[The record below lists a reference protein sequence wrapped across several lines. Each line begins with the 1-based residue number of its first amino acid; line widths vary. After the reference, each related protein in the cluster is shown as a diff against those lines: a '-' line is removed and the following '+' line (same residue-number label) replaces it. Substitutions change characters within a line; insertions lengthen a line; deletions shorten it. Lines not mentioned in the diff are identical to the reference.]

1 MANNWLQPMYDELA
15 NVREHL
21 SPKAAGKPANWQL
34 VTTTGGT
41 ENNVGET
48 TGATDTLT
56 DFWAVEHVPTTEEEM
71 RPGAGD
77 SAGELAI
84 HVEEGLL
91 SLGDRVIRTKDS
103 TPFRVVSLD
112 DAGGSAFE
120 MGQIAGLEEL
130 SD

>member
-1 MANNWLQPMYDELA
+1 MSEWLKNMYGDLA
-15 NVREHL
+15 KVRGYF
-21 SPKAAGKPANWQL
+21 SPEAAGKPANWQL

-41 ENNVGET
+41 KNDVGELEGET
-48 TGATDTLT
+48 TSTT
-56 DFWAVEHVPTTEEEM
+56 DFWAVEHVPTTEEEQ

-77 SAGELAI
+77 SVGELSI

-91 SLGDRVIRTKDS
+91 SMGDRVIRTKDG

-120 MGQIAGLEEL
+120 MGQIAGLKEL